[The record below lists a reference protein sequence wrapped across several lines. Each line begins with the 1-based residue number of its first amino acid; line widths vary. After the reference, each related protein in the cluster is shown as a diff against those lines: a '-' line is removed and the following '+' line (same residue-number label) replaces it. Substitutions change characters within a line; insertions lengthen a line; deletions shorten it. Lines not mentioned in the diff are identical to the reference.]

1 MLSTDGGNTFPTTLL
16 TITSTQVSS
25 WTTQTF
31 TTNATSATSVLRFR
45 ATDKGTHDVGIDNLS
60 VTLNGTTSIN
70 NAIDNNYNVKI
81 YPNPATDN
89 ITIKVDGQ
97 MNELTTD
104 IYNSLGQ
111 LVLSKQANA
120 GENQIQ
126 INNLSKG
133 VYYVTVYCNG
143 IKTSTQKLLIVE

>member
-1 MLSTDGGNTFPTTLL
+1 
-16 TITSTQVSS
+16 
-25 WTTQTF
+25 
-31 TTNATSATSVLRFR
+31 
-45 ATDKGTHDVGIDNLS
+45 
-60 VTLNGTTSIN
+60 
-70 NAIDNNYNVKI
+70 
-81 YPNPATDN
+81 
-89 ITIKVDGQ
+89 